1 MSISNV
7 SPASSI
13 YSVQSVS
20 VSVSSV
26 TQTDDTTPSTGVN
39 VDISK
44 PGQLMSQLSALAQ
57 SDPDQFKSV
66 TANIAQQLK
75 DAASS
80 QSGAAADFL
89 NKLADKFGNAS
100 QSGNASALAP
110 AGGGHHHH
118 GGGGH
123 HRIQAAASDG
133 SAGAATGGGGGA
145 LGQLVQ
151 GIISSALDGAADGT
165 TDGSTPG
172 ATSI

>member
-7 SPASSI
+7 SSPSSI
-13 YSVQSVS
+13 YSVQPVS

-26 TQTDDTTPSTGVN
+26 TQTSDTAPASGVN

-44 PGQLMSQLSALAQ
+44 PGQLMSQLSSLAQ
-57 SDPDQFKSV
+57 SDPAQFKTV

-80 QSGAAADFL
+80 QSGASADIL

-100 QSGNASALAP
+100 QSGNASDLAP
-110 AGGGHHHH
+110 AGGHHHH
-118 GGGGH
+118 GGGGGH
-123 HRIQAAASDG
+123 HRVHAAASDG
-133 SAGAATGGGGGA
+133 SASAATGGSDP

-151 GIISSALDGAADGT
+151 GIISSALDGAGDGA
-165 TDGSTPG
+165 TPSAG
-172 ATSI
+172 ATST